1 MEDRQIIELYFARD
15 EQAVDR
21 TAEQYGGYCA
31 AIARRI
37 TGDPRDAEECVNAV
51 WLAAWNSIPPNHP
64 LGLKAYLAK
73 LTRRISLDIC
83 RKRDAHKRG
92 GGEVA
97 LALEELQNCL
107 PDQET
112 PETQAEGKLLSES
125 IQAFVCRLPEQERRA
140 FLLRYWHL
148 YSLEE
153 TADKMGCSKSK
164 VNSMLFRT
172 RVKLKNHL
180 MKEGLF

>member
-1 MEDRQIIELYFARD
+1 MEDRQIVEMYFARD
-15 EQAVDR
+15 EQAVAR
-21 TAEQYGGYCA
+21 TAEKYGGYCA

-37 TGDPRDAEECVNAV
+37 IGDPRDAEECVNAV
-51 WLAAWNSIPPNHP
+51 WLAAWNSIPPNRP

-97 LALEELQNCL
+97 LALEELQDCL

-125 IQAFVCRLPEQERRA
+125 IQTFVCRLPGLERRA

-153 TADKMGCSKSK
+153 TADKLGCSKSK
-164 VNSMLFRT
+164 INSMLFRT
-172 RVKLKNHL
+172 RVKLKNYL
-180 MKEGLF
+180 IKEGLF